1 MFNLFNTWTSTSHIY
16 VLLLLFYKKGQD
28 PERLPYDK
36 DAVLEDQVRQSVQA
50 SLRNLQTDY
59 IDSLVLHSPMRTEE
73 ETMRVW
79 RVFEEFVEEGK
90 VHSLGISNCYK
101 PQKFKRLYEQATIK
115 PKVLQNR
122 FHDETNFD
130 VELRK
135 MCKDFDVTYQSF
147 WTLTANRNALAS
159 PRWKEIAKEKG
170 LTSQTLMY
178 AFMMTLGHTPL
189 SGTKDTTHMEE
200 DVDVMVRIQRGEEIL
215 NENEMNRLS
224 TMLGID

>member
-1 MFNLFNTWTSTSHIY
+1 
-16 VLLLLFYKKGQD
+16 
-28 PERLPYDK
+28 
-36 DAVLEDQVRQSVQA
+36 
-50 SLRNLQTDY
+50 
-59 IDSLVLHSPMRTEE
+59 
-73 ETMRVW
+73 
-79 RVFEEFVEEGK
+79 
-90 VHSLGISNCYK
+90 
-101 PQKFKRLYEQATIK
+101 
-115 PKVLQNR
+115 
-122 FHDETNFD
+122 
-130 VELRK
+130 